1 MYLKLFTIGFIIF
14 IEIIIIE
21 NITKLIREHY
31 KITKNKPSYYLSQFV
46 ELYSILVITY
56 LSLNAYLRNNFKT
69 FRISYIILLLQL
81 IIVVYW
87 SIKNLPFIKKFI
99 ECE

>member
-46 ELYSILVITY
+46 ELYSIL
-56 LSLNAYLRNNFKT
+56 
-69 FRISYIILLLQL
+69 LLQL
-81 IIVVYW
+81 IIAVYW